1 MRAQHYAHHKSSQLT
16 VRRVLWWRLFLF
28 LIMKILFLDI
38 DGVLNSTDNMAAM
51 SELWRINKD
60 DKSEDNYGRLGGE
73 RCVRWLKFIIA
84 KTDCK
89 IVLSSTWRRSG
100 FSVIQTMWQMR
111 ELPGEV
117 IDITPTSVSQET
129 INLYATN
136 SNEADR
142 GYEIQEWIDI
152 HKPDKYCIVDDDSDM
167 LPHQNFVQTNSKIG
181 LDYSS
186 ALVVCRFL
194 NAP

>member
-1 MRAQHYAHHKSSQLT
+1 
-16 VRRVLWWRLFLF
+16 
-28 LIMKILFLDI
+28 MKILFLDI
-38 DGVLNSTDNMAAM
+38 DGVLNSMDNMYAM
-51 SELWRINKD
+51 SELWHTNKEN
-60 DKSEDNYGRLGGE
+60 KSRDQYGHLFDE
-73 RCVRWLKFIIA
+73 RCVRWLKFIVE

-89 IVLSSTWRRSG
+89 IVVSSTWRMSG
-100 FSVIQTMWQMR
+100 LSVMQTMWQMR
-111 ELPGEV
+111 DLPGE
-117 IDITPTSVSQET
+117 IFDITPLHVDSEI
-129 INLYATN
+129 INLYAASN
-136 SNEADR
+136 NEADR

-152 HKPDKYCIVDDDSDM
+152 HKPERYCIIDDDSDM